1 MPQAIVEGHELSG
14 LHSVRLQNARKKAS
28 LFSNYVRKKPV
39 WCMWQVTYRCNFRC
53 SFCNYWQYD
62 VDQSVELTPEQF
74 EFGAKKLRQVGTMMV
89 SMAGGEPLLRK
100 DLVDI
105 VRALSPYH
113 FVFITTNGW
122 LMTEEKARALY
133 DAGVYGVSV
142 SIDFADPKKHD
153 ERRGVKGAHERALN
167 ALRVLSAARNKPY
180 QRVNLNCVLM
190 HDNLDEL
197 EDLILLARE
206 HGALF
211 MVQPYGKLKT
221 GDEEF
226 LPKDPVGKHL
236 TRLSDKYR
244 HFISNPEFLRR
255 FDDHLGDGIPGC
267 RAGQAFFNIDS
278 YGNVSKCVEFT
289 NEIVGNVLQ
298 DDPHDLVKL
307 LHDRYKANRC
317 AGCWYNCRGEME
329 ILYTWKGARA
339 GLPRLLTVPDNR
351 SCERR

>member
-1 MPQAIVEGHELSG
+1 LTR
-14 LHSVRLQNARKKAS
+14 LHSARLHNARKKVS
-28 LFSNYVRKKPV
+28 LFSNYIRRKPV

-53 SFCNYWQYD
+53 AFCSYWKYE
-62 VDQSVELTPEQF
+62 VDRDSELSPQEF
-74 EFGAKKLRQVGTMMV
+74 EIGARKLKQIGTMMI
-89 SMAGGEPLLRK
+89 SLAGGEPLLRD
-100 DLVDI
+100 DLPDI

-113 FVFITTNGW
+113 FVFVTTNGW
-122 LMTEEKARALY
+122 LMTPEKARALY

-153 ERRGVKGAHERALN
+153 ERRGTKGAHKRALN
-167 ALRVLSAARNKPY
+167 ALKALSEARTKPY

-197 EDLILLARE
+197 EDLIILAKR

-226 LPKDPVGKHL
+226 LPRDPVGE
-236 TRLSDKYR
+236 RLSYLSEKYR

-255 FDDHLGDGIPGC
+255 FDDHLSEGIPGC

-278 YGNVSKCVEFT
+278 YGNVAKCVEFS
-289 NEIVGNVLQ
+289 NESVGNIM
-298 DDPHDLVKL
+298 DDDVHALIDGLNER
-307 LHDRYKANRC
+307 HRTNRC

-339 GLPRLLTVPDNR
+339 GLPRLIRVPNNR
-351 SCERR
+351 S